1 VKGIVLA
8 GGSGTR
14 LFPLTKVLSKQLL
27 PVYDKPLVHYPIS
40 TLMAAQIR
48 EILVITTPRDREL
61 FERLLGDGSE
71 LGMSIEFATQSDPKG
86 IPQAFLIG
94 EHFINRG
101 KSALILGDNIFF
113 GYGLGRQ
120 LQQFKTITGAQVF
133 GYQVSDPERYGIA
146 TMGADG
152 KPTSIEEKPIDPQ
165 SNIAI
170 TGLYFYDSDVVEIC
184 KSLKPSARGELEI
197 TDVNREY
204 LRTGRLNLEVLPRGT
219 AWLDTGTFESLH
231 DASTFVRVIEERQ
244 GTKIGCLEEIAWR
257 NNWISDSDLERL
269 AENYKNSPLEVYLKS
284 LINSS

>member
-1 VKGIVLA
+1 MKGIVLA

-48 EILVITTPRDREL
+48 EILVITTPRDRDL

-71 LGMSIEFATQSDPKG
+71 LGMSIEFATQPDPKG
-86 IPQAFLIG
+86 IPQAYLIG
-94 EHFINRG
+94 EDFING
-101 KSALILGDNIFF
+101 EKSALILGDNIFF

-120 LQQFKTITGAQVF
+120 LQQFKNIVGAQVF

-146 TMGADG
+146 TLGTDG
-152 KPTSIEEKPIDPQ
+152 KPAAIEEKPQNPQ

-184 KSLKPSARGELEI
+184 KLLKPSARGELEI
-197 TDVNREY
+197 TDVNRHY
-204 LRTGRLNLEVLPRGT
+204 LTAGRLNLEVLPRGT

-244 GTKIGCLEEIAWR
+244 GTKIGCLEEVAWR
-257 NNWISDSDLERL
+257 NNWITDSDLARL
-269 AENYKNSPLEVYLKS
+269 SENYKNSPLEGYLKS
-284 LINSS
+284 LIST

>member
-1 VKGIVLA
+1 MKGIVLA

-48 EILVITTPRDREL
+48 EILVITTPRDRDL

-71 LGMSIEFATQSDPKG
+71 LGMSIQFATQPNPKG

-94 EHFINRG
+94 EDFING
-101 KSALILGDNIFF
+101 EKSALILGDNIFF

-120 LQQFKTITGAQVF
+120 LQQFKNIAGAQVF

-146 TMGADG
+146 TLGPDG
-152 KPTSIEEKPIDPQ
+152 KPTAIEEKPKEPQ

-197 TDVNREY
+197 TDVNRHY
-204 LRTGRLNLEVLPRGT
+204 LNAGRLNLEVLPRGT

-257 NNWISDSDLERL
+257 NNWISDSDLTKL
-269 AENYKNSPLEVYLKS
+269 SENYKNSPLEVYLKS
-284 LINSS
+284 LINAH

>member
-1 VKGIVLA
+1 MRGIVLA

-48 EILVITTPRDREL
+48 EILVITTPRDRDL

-71 LGMSIEFATQSDPKG
+71 LGMTIKITTQSDPRG
-86 IPQAFLIG
+86 IPEAFLIG
-94 EHFINRG
+94 EGFIDKG

-120 LQQFKTITGAQVF
+120 LQQFKNIDGAKVF

-146 TMGADG
+146 TIDSSG
-152 KPTSIEEKPIDPQ
+152 KVLAIDEKPLNPQ

-197 TDVNREY
+197 SDVNRHY
-204 LRTGRLNLEVLPRGT
+204 LDAGRLNLEVLPRGT

-231 DASTFVRVIEERQ
+231 DASTFVRVLEERQ
-244 GTKIGCLEEIAWR
+244 GTKIACLEEIAWR

-269 AENYKNSPLEVYLKS
+269 ADNRRGSPLGEYLKS
-284 LINSS
+284 LLAK